1 MYPNGIS
8 PMIKEFLLDCLIVF
22 SASGQVGQPNGPGPG
37 VPSRRPVCPS
47 LAGWPELASFFRA
60 GCVEAVEAQGP
71 LHNCTLVPL
80 PTSKL

>member
-47 LAGWPELASFFRA
+47 LCQMA
-60 GCVEAVEAQGP
+60 
-71 LHNCTLVPL
+71 
-80 PTSKL
+80 